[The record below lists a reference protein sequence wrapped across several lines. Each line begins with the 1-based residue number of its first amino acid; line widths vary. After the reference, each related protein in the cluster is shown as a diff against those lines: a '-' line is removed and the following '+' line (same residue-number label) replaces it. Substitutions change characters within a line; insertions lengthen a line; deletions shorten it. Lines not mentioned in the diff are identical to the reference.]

1 MADAL
6 EQLQHVLSGI
16 GLTQL
21 PRILQGLQKARG
33 AGGGAGERSG
43 DAAQGGPPTLPE
55 PSTVQGTQAAP
66 ADDGNPLAA
75 VSPEQAAAFVPALLA
90 MARQQRGGGMP
101 GAGAGR
107 VLPPGP
113 QGTIPRISTMDA
125 GR

>member
-33 AGGGAGERSG
+33 AGGGAGEREG
-43 DAAQGGPPTLPE
+43 TAAQGGPPTLPE
-55 PSTVQGTQAAP
+55 RAAAQPAP
-66 ADDGNPLAA
+66 ADDNGNPLAGI
-75 VSPEQAAAFVPALLA
+75 SPEQAAQFVPQLMA
-90 MARQQRGGGMP
+90 MARQQRGGGIP
-101 GAGAGR
+101 GMGAGR
-107 VLPPGP
+107 QLPPGP
-113 QGTIPRISTMDA
+113 QGTIPRMSTMDA